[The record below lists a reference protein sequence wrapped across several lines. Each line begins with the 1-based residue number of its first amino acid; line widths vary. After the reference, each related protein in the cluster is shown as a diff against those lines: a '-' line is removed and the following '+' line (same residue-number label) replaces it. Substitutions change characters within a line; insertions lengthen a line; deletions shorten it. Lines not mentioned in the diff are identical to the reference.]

1 METGAEEAFT
11 DFVKQNEPQL
21 RIALLAAYGAERGR
35 EAAAEALAYAW
46 EHWERIRDMEKP
58 VGYLYRVG
66 QSRSRQRLRPAAQPM
81 PALNPDPWVEPKLPA
96 ALRRLSRKQRMAVV
110 LVHGYGWT
118 QHEAADVMGTSDA
131 TVRTHLNRGLEKL
144 RSVLGVSVD
153 V

>member
-1 METGAEEAFT
+1 MVTGAEEAFT

-46 EHWERIRDMEKP
+46 EHWERIRDMETP

-81 PALNPDPWVEPKLPA
+81 TAVNPDPWVEPKLPA
-96 ALRRLSRKQRMAVV
+96 ALGRLSRKQRMAVV